1 MQTLL
6 RLLVLPLL
14 FSGAPLTAETRPLPT
29 SLAELGAHLFF
40 DVNFS
45 ANRSQACA
53 TCHVPDYAFADPR
66 GMASLGDDGTSLG
79 DRNAPTLTYAALT
92 PTFHL
97 DPDKSYRGGQFWDG
111 RASGLEDQA
120 IGPPLNPSEMGMP
133 DAAAV
138 VARIVE
144 NPEYREAFAVLF
156 GPKTLDDPDLGFA
169 AFATALAAFEATE
182 AFSPFD
188 SKYDRFLRG
197 EVTLTQEEELGRL
210 LFFSEQFTNCNQCHQ
225 VSRSAMDPRE
235 TFTDYRYHN
244 IGVPEN
250 TALRA
255 QNGVAP
261 GTVDLGL
268 AANPAVE
275 DPMQRGKF
283 RTPSLRNVAV
293 TAPYMHNGV
302 FAELRTVVTFYN
314 RFNSRADTAQINPE
328 TGAPY
333 GKTPVPLTLAHEEL
347 THGPALDDRRIDA
360 LVAFLRTLTDQR
372 YEHLLSD

>member
-1 MQTLL
+1 MLF
-6 RLLVLPLL
+6 RLMFLPLL
-14 FSGAPLTAETRPLPT
+14 CAAAPLAAETEAVPT
-29 SLAELGAHLFF
+29 TLEELGEQLFF

-66 GMASLGDDGTSLG
+66 GMASLGDDGQSLG

-92 PTFHL
+92 PEFHR
-97 DPDKSYRGGQFWDG
+97 DRENAYRGGQFWDG
-111 RASGLEDQA
+111 RASELADQA
-120 IGPPLNPSEMGMP
+120 VGPPLNPIEMGLS

-138 VARIVE
+138 VARIAE
-144 NPEYREAFAVLF
+144 NPGYKQAFAALF
-156 GPKTLDDPDLGFA
+156 APDTLSDPARGFR
-169 AFATALAAFEATE
+169 AFAEALAAFERTE
-182 AFSPFD
+182 ALSPFD

-197 EVTLTQEEELGRL
+197 EVALSKEEELGRL

-225 VSRSAMDPRE
+225 LSRSAIDPRE

-250 TALRA
+250 GALRA
-255 QNGVAP
+255 QNGVTP
-261 GTVDLGL
+261 GHIDPGL
-268 AANPAVE
+268 SANPAVD
-275 DPMQRGKF
+275 DPMARGKF

-293 TAPYMHNGV
+293 TGPYMHNGV
-302 FAELRTVVTFYN
+302 FAELRTVVKFYN
-314 RFNSRADTAQINPE
+314 RYNSRAETAQINPE
-328 TGAPY
+328 TDAPY
-333 GKTPVPLTLAHEEL
+333 GKMPVPETLAHEEL

-372 YEHLLSD
+372 YEHLLE